1 MPSEHPKLEALLTAA
16 AAAGAKNRLG
26 VVYPCSEDS
35 LEAALKVRDLGIA
48 SVSLFGPIHRI
59 EELAER
65 GGQSLSDL
73 TIHDTGD
80 DPVQAANVA
89 VRHCH
94 ADPMASRE
102 ALTVLMK
109 GSLHTDELLSAV
121 LNKTHGLRTQHRLSH
136 IFEFDIPGF
145 QKSVFLADAVVN
157 ISPGLEDKKSILASA
172 LQAIRRRGIN
182 KPRVAIVA
190 ATESV
195 NPKIPATLD
204 AQTLVTLG
212 REEYFGDAI
221 IEGPMG
227 LDMALSARA
236 AHIKGVQSQVSG
248 QVDLI
253 LAPDLNAGNMLFK
266 SFIYAAQAECAGV
279 VLGARIPIVLTSR
292 ADSAY
297 SRVASCALAA
307 LISS

>member
-1 MPSEHPKLEALLTAA
+1 MPVEHPKLEALLTAA
-16 AAAGAKNRLG
+16 ATGVENRLG

-35 LEAALKVRDLGIA
+35 LTAALTVRDLGIA
-48 SVSLFGPIHRI
+48 SVSLFGPIHQI
-59 EELAER
+59 EELAL
-65 GGQSLSDL
+65 GMNQSLSGL
-73 TIHDTGD
+73 TIHDTGH
-80 DPVQAANVA
+80 DPVDAAKEA
-89 VRHCH
+89 VRHCRLDL
-94 ADPMASRE
+94 APSDE
-102 ALTVLMK
+102 VLTVLMK

-121 LNKTHGLRTQHRLSH
+121 LSKTQGLRTTQRLSH
-136 IFEFDIPGF
+136 VFEFDIPGF
-145 QKSVFLADAVVN
+145 EKSVFLADAVVN
-157 ISPGLEDKKSILASA
+157 ISPSLEDKKGILESA
-172 LQAIRRRGIN
+172 LQAIRCRGIIS
-182 KPRVAIVA
+182 PRVAVVA

-204 AQTLVTLG
+204 AEALVALG
-212 REEYFGDAI
+212 REGYFGDAI

-236 AHIKGVQSQVSG
+236 AEIKGVQSQVSG

-266 SFIYAAQAECAGV
+266 SFIYAAKAECAGV
-279 VLGARIPIVLTSR
+279 VLGAKIPIVLTSR

-307 LISS
+307 LISR

>member
-1 MPSEHPKLEALLTAA
+1 MPVEYPKLEALINAA
-16 AAAGAKNRLG
+16 ATGANNRLG

-35 LEAALKVRDLGIA
+35 LTAALTVRDLGIA
-48 SVSLFGPIHRI
+48 SVSLFGPIHQI
-59 EELAER
+59 ETLAQR
-65 GGQSLSDL
+65 MGQALSGL

-80 DPVQAANVA
+80 DPLNAASQA
-89 VRHCH
+89 VRHCRP
-94 ADPMASRE
+94 DLTPSDE

-121 LNKTHGLRTQHRLSH
+121 LNKSQGLRTTQRLSH
-136 IFEFDIPGF
+136 VFEFDIPGF
-145 QKSVFLADAVVN
+145 PKSIFLADAVVN
-157 ISPGLEDKKSILASA
+157 ISPSLEDKKSILESA

-195 NPKIPATLD
+195 NPKIQATLD
-204 AQTLVTLG
+204 AQALVTLG
-212 REEYFGDAI
+212 KEGHFGDAI

-227 LDMALSARA
+227 LDMALSKKASA
-236 AHIKGVQSQVSG
+236 IKGVQSDVSG

-279 VLGARIPIVLTSR
+279 VLGATIPIVLTSR

-307 LISS
+307 LISR

>member
-1 MPSEHPKLEALLTAA
+1 MSAKHSKLEALLTAA
-16 AAAGAKNRLG
+16 ATGSKNHLG

-35 LEAALKVRDLGIA
+35 LTAALTVRDLGIA
-48 SVSLFGPIHRI
+48 SVSLFGPIHQI
-59 EELAER
+59 EELAQ
-65 GGQSLSDL
+65 GMNQSLSGL

-80 DPVQAANVA
+80 NPVHAANEA
-89 VRHCH
+89 VRHCRPDLVESH
-94 ADPMASRE
+94 E

-109 GSLHTDELLSAV
+109 GSLHTDELLVAV
-121 LNKTHGLRTQHRLSH
+121 LNKTQGLRTQHRLSH
-136 IFEFDIPGF
+136 VFEFDIPGF
-145 QKSVFLADAVVN
+145 EKSVFLADAVVN
-157 ISPGLEDKKSILASA
+157 ISPSLEDKKGILESA

-195 NPKIPATLD
+195 NPKIQATLD
-204 AQTLVTLG
+204 AQTLVALG
-212 REEYFGDAI
+212 REGYFGDAI

-236 AHIKGVQSQVSG
+236 AQIKGVQSQVSG

-279 VLGARIPIVLTSR
+279 VLGATIPIVLTSR

-307 LISS
+307 LISR

>member
-1 MPSEHPKLEALLTAA
+1 MPVEHPKLEALLTAA
-16 AAAGAKNRLG
+16 ATGVENRLG

-35 LEAALKVRDLGIA
+35 LTAALTVRDLGIA
-48 SVSLFGPIHRI
+48 SVSLFGPIHQI
-59 EELAER
+59 EELAL
-65 GGQSLSDL
+65 GMNQSLSGL
-73 TIHDTGD
+73 TIHDTGH
-80 DPVQAANVA
+80 DPVDAAKEA
-89 VRHCH
+89 VRHCRLDL
-94 ADPMASRE
+94 APSDE
-102 ALTVLMK
+102 VLTVLMK

-121 LNKTHGLRTQHRLSH
+121 LNKAEGLRTTQRLSH
-136 IFEFDIPGF
+136 VFEFDIPGF
-145 QKSVFLADAVVN
+145 EKSVFLADAVVN
-157 ISPGLEDKKSILASA
+157 ISPSLEDKKGILESA
-172 LQAIRRRGIN
+172 LQAIRCRGIIN
-182 KPRVAIVA
+182 PRVAVVA

-204 AQTLVTLG
+204 AEALVALG
-212 REEYFGDAI
+212 REGYFGDAI

-236 AHIKGVQSQVSG
+236 AEIKGVQSQVSG

-266 SFIYAAQAECAGV
+266 SFIYAAKAECAGV
-279 VLGARIPIVLTSR
+279 VLGAKIPIVLTSR

-307 LISS
+307 LISR

>member
-1 MPSEHPKLEALLTAA
+1 MSAQHPKLEALIKAA
-16 AAAGAKNRLG
+16 ATGIKSRLG

-35 LEAALKVRDLGIA
+35 LTAALTVRDLGIA
-48 SVSLFGPIHRI
+48 SVSLFGPIHQI
-59 EELAER
+59 EELALR
-65 GGQSLSDL
+65 MNQSLSGL
-73 TIHDTGD
+73 SIHDTGD
-80 DPVQAANVA
+80 NPVNAAKEA

-94 ADPMASRE
+94 SDLVPSHE
-102 ALTVLMK
+102 VLTVLMK

-121 LNKTHGLRTQHRLSH
+121 LNKIQGLRTTRRLSH
-136 IFEFDIPGF
+136 VFEFDLPGF

-157 ISPGLEDKKSILASA
+157 ISPGLEDKKGILESA
-172 LQAIRRRGIN
+172 LQAIRHRGIS

-195 NPKIPATLD
+195 NPKIQATLD
-204 AQTLVTLG
+204 AEELVVLG
-212 REEYFGDAI
+212 KEGYFGDAI

-236 AHIKGVQSQVSG
+236 AQIKGVQSQVSG

-279 VLGARIPIVLTSR
+279 VLGATIPIVLTSR

-307 LISS
+307 LISH